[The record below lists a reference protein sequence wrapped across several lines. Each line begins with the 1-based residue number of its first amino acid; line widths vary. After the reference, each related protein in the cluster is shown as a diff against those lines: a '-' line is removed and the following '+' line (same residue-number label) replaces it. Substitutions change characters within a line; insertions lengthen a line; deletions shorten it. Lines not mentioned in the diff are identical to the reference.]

1 MALIDNITS
10 EKIYTFQAGNII
22 LIANNFKELEDHISF
37 TFGRNSK
44 KHKQYQEAVNYY
56 NSHNWYGGFCSDLYY
71 LGFFVNP
78 QEEAREALKCE
89 CLKKEG
95 L

>member
-1 MALIDNITS
+1 MTLIDNITS

-22 LIANNFKELEDHISF
+22 LIANNFKELEYHISF

-44 KHKQYQEAVNYY
+44 KYKQYQEAVNYY
-56 NSHNWYGGFCSDLYY
+56 NSHNWYGGLCSDLYY

-78 QEEAREALKCE
+78 QEEAREALKRE

-95 L
+95 K

>member
-1 MALIDNITS
+1 MTSIDNITS
-10 EKIYTFQAGNII
+10 EKIYTFQAGDII
-22 LIANNFKELEDHISF
+22 LIANNFKELEYHISF

-44 KHKQYQEAVNYY
+44 KYKQYQEAVSYY

-78 QEEAREALKCE
+78 QEEAREALKRE

-95 L
+95 K